1 MLTAKLHKIP
11 SYLFIFLFLHL
22 YLMEKLGS
30 LIQDIKKKKEL
41 KELSESFVKKEL
53 TAFFR
58 QNPKLSKSLD
68 NPRSAYYKQIVKGV
82 RAKLRRV
89 YGLFRD
95 KDRNSL
101 IKKLLKGKDVVK
113 GRDVVKE
120 ILQTH
125 SSTKERLP
133 FYGELYHKIFA
144 VTGKPVTIIDLG
156 SGINPFSIPYMKLKQ
171 LAYHAY
177 DLNKEEIASL
187 NKYFKFLNKSNPF
200 FRGKAEVLDITEVK
214 KILPADI
221 AFLFKMTD
229 VIDRGKGHKKTEE
242 VITAISAKYVIVS
255 FPTITM
261 SGKKMNF
268 PRRRWI
274 ELMCRR
280 LNYKFN
286 VLAFSNELF
295 YVIQK

>member
-1 MLTAKLHKIP
+1 MNALVR
-11 SYLFIFLFLHL
+11 
-22 YLMEKLGS
+22 
-30 LIQDIKKKKEL
+30 DIKKKREL
-41 KELSESFVKKEL
+41 NELSESFVKKEL
-53 TAFFR
+53 TAFLR
-58 QNPKLSKSLD
+58 QNPKLSESLD

-89 YGLFRD
+89 YGLFRKKD
-95 KDRNSL
+95 SSFGNQDRNSL
-101 IKKLLKGKDVVK
+101 IKELLKGKDVVK

-120 ILQTH
+120 ILLTH

-133 FYGELYHKIFA
+133 FYGELYQKIFA
-144 VTGKPVTIIDLG
+144 VTGKPLTIVDLG

-229 VIDRGKGHKKTEE
+229 VIDRGRGHKKTEE

-268 PRRRWI
+268 PRRKWI

-280 LNYKFN
+280 LNYKFE
-286 VLAFSNELF
+286 VLTFSNELF
-295 YVIQK
+295 YVMQK